1 MSAPAEGTQGRPRS
15 IREDRA
21 GVRVYARI
29 TDHGEA
35 VTGYP
40 AGTVLPWVIARSL
53 PPGPVD
59 GPRVATWEAI
69 RGGRDTVA
77 GQ

>member
-1 MSAPAEGTQGRPRS
+1 MSAPAEDTQGHPRS
-15 IREDRA
+15 IPEDPA
-21 GVRVYARI
+21 GVRVYARV
-29 TDHGEA
+29 TEYGEA

-40 AGTVLPWVIARSL
+40 AGSVLPWVLARSL

-59 GPRVATWEAI
+59 GPRVATWEAL